1 MQLHTTKMMMG
12 LCVILHIPFGKT
24 WPYLSLSTRMEPR
37 RRKCIT
43 IIHPQL
49 QRRPLTLARSFF
61 YALSTSFFGWKS
73 LMRFYYASYSLHWDE
88 SVERKVWF
96 PSVVYCMLSLCRQ
109 DEDQNCANFAKYPC
123 SCSARLL
130 TTKTLLCS
138 KKRRKRSKD
147 VECEEEDRY
156 PSHISSQMGWW
167 QYGTDLHN
175 MYCTYQTKL
184 RFLLK
189 TQGLTILKNHQK
201 CQKCRL
207 WILES
212 LLGQRSG
219 QNCT

>member
-130 TTKTLLCS
+130 TTKTLLCCS
-138 KKRRKRSKD
+138 KKDEREARMSNVRRRTD
-147 VECEEEDRY
+147 THR
-156 PSHISSQMGWW
+156 IS
-167 QYGTDLHN
+167 LHRWDDGN
-175 MYCTYQTKL
+175 MEQIFITCIVHTK
-184 RFLLK
+184 
-189 TQGLTILKNHQK
+189 
-201 CQKCRL
+201 
-207 WILES
+207 
-212 LLGQRSG
+212 
-219 QNCT
+219 QNWGSY